1 MTRLIPAMLCVL
13 SLLFLLTGCAL
24 FEYLDGSPPDTIK
37 RIRMSKD
44 EVWNRMEALEA
55 DKAAL
60 KADTAALKKEIDRTR
75 AQNRTISD
83 RYRSQVQRL
92 QVSNETLKQRIEKF
106 ERDMRQK
113 ASGRGMASLSP
124 QAKSYAGMQRVK
136 IKVLSGT
143 GKLIAALDC
152 AKQLKQQGYRIDRID
167 LAPRADFSR
176 DMVFFASD
184 SQDEGRRLAAILGS
198 NTVVKPLSWQSIF
211 DIIIVAG
218 RK

>member
-1 MTRLIPAMLCVL
+1 MTRLIPAMVCVL

-60 KADTAALKKEIDRTR
+60 KREIDRTR

-83 RYRSQVQRL
+83 RHRSQVQRL

-106 ERDMRQK
+106 ERDMRQQ